1 MSESRDEFLDV
12 TDSKGTGGGG
22 AKRGVIPEVE
32 VHAEQEVLRS
42 LKGAESVTARTN
54 SRSLPILLR

>member
-1 MSESRDEFLDV
+1 MSETRDEFLNV

-22 AKRGVIPEVE
+22 AKRGVIPKVE

-42 LKGAESVTARTN
+42 CEGAESVAARTN
-54 SRSLPILLR
+54 SRSLPILPR

>member
-1 MSESRDEFLDV
+1 MSEPRDEFLDV

-22 AKRGVIPEVE
+22 AKSGIIPEVE

-42 LKGAESVTARTN
+42 CEGAKSVTTRTN
-54 SRSLPILLR
+54 NRSLPILPR